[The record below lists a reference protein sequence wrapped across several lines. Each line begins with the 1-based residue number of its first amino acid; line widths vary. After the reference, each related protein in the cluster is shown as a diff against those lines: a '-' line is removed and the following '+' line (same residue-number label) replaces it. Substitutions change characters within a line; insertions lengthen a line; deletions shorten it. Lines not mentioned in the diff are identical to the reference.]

1 MEVDKQEN
9 YKYKPEHRKFTYIIF
24 ISAISERLREFAL
37 ARYRECSE
45 YSSAAD
51 NEGQPRS
58 PYPSN
63 LA

>member
-1 MEVDKQEN
+1 MKI
-9 YKYKPEHRKFTYIIF
+9 TYIIF
-24 ISAISERLREFAL
+24 ISAISEILREFAL
-37 ARYRECSE
+37 ARYHECSE